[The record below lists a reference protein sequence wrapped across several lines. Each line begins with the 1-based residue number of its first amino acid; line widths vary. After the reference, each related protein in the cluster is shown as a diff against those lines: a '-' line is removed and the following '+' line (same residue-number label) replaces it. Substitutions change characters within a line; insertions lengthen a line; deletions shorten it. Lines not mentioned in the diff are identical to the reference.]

1 MKKLLFSLCLCVSIV
16 AAKAQQIQLYAG
28 NSATKKAVELKWFGK
43 ELNRDDSYD
52 IYRKQTGGD
61 WQKINTSPIK
71 RATPLDIKGINAEAA
86 KPNKNLLLLTYSQAF
101 QKSTSAD
108 NIPGLGYYVLYLIAP
123 VQNELAALMGIY
135 YVDETV
141 TQGTSYEYCLTK
153 DGKKPQAALC
163 NVSITAAAY
172 TQPAAPAG
180 FAAKAN
186 DKQVE
191 LKWGAD
197 KKYAQYRIYRALAAK
212 GKPQDTLTIMLSDDQ
227 QKLAAKNEFF
237 YTDKDSLIQNG
248 KTYYYKICGV
258 DFFGNETKLST
269 EITATPDDMT
279 PPNAVYGFKTQL
291 KDKAVKLSWWKSK
304 DADCTGYNLY
314 KSPNEKS
321 GFVKLNATLIAKTD
335 TVYIDKSVKEAEQYF
350 YYLEAVDKKG
360 NGAKTE
366 TASYVIPDM
375 TPPAVPKNLSARTD
389 TGKIYL
395 TWDKNTEADLA
406 GYYVFRALS
415 NEPSNF
421 QLLNPKPI
429 ANNSFMDTLPKE
441 ANNYFLYRICA
452 ADKNYNRS
460 AQTAFIAARMPDAV
474 PPTAVILKPAEVED
488 GKVKLQWT
496 ANRDRDIKGYEV
508 WRAEADTGNNA
519 INPQKISATLVAAK
533 TTAFTDDRAMPAKKW
548 QYYVVCVDSA
558 GNRSIAS
565 NKVTVPITSAQSKAV
580 TLKATYSASA
590 KAVSLS
596 WTAAGNDVG
605 YKIYRQKDG
614 GNYIPITN
622 IAKAT
627 TFSDKTVADGAGY
640 SYKVLVIT
648 TDADDVFSNEV
659 KVKTK

>member
-1 MKKLLFSLCLCVSIV
+1 MVV
-16 AAKAQQIQLYAG
+16 KAQQIQLYAG
-28 NSATKKAVELKWFGK
+28 NSSAKKAVELKWLGK
-43 ELNRDDSYD
+43 ELKRDDSYD

-61 WQKINTSPIK
+61 WQKMNTTPIK
-71 RATPLDIKGINAEAA
+71 RATPLDINGINAEAA
-86 KPNKNLLLLTYSQAF
+86 KPNKNIFLLTYSQAF
-101 QKSTSAD
+101 QKSTSGD
-108 NIPGLGYYVLYLIAP
+108 NIPGLGYYVLYLVAP

-135 YVDETV
+135 YVDETAV
-141 TQGTSYEYCLTK
+141 AGTSYEYCLTK
-153 DGKKPQAALC
+153 DGKKPQAALS

-172 TQPAAPAG
+172 VQPAAPAG

-197 KKYAQYRIYRALAAK
+197 KKYSQYRIYRSLVAK

-237 YTDKDSLIQNG
+237 YSDKDSLIQNG

-269 EITATPDDMT
+269 EITATPEDMT

-291 KDKAVKLSWWKSK
+291 KDKTVKLSWWKSK
-304 DADCTGYNLY
+304 DADCAGYNLY
-314 KSPNEKS
+314 KSQNEKS

-335 TVYIDKSVKEAEQYF
+335 TVYSDKRVKEGEQYF

-366 TASYVIPDM
+366 TVSYVIPDM

-395 TWDKNTEADLA
+395 KWDKNTEADLA
-406 GYYVFRALS
+406 GYYVFRALDK
-415 NEPSNF
+415 EPTNF

-429 ANNSFMDTLPKE
+429 AKNSFMDTLPKE

-460 AQTAFIAARMPDAV
+460 AQTAFIAARMPDVV
-474 PPTAVILKPAEVED
+474 PPTAVILKSAEIAD

-496 ANRDRDIKGYEV
+496 PNRDRDFKGYEV

-519 INPQKISATLVAAK
+519 INPQKITTTLLAAK
-533 TTAFTDDRAMPAKKW
+533 TTLYTDDKATTAKNW

-558 GNRSIAS
+558 GNRSLAS
-565 NKVTVPITSAQSKAV
+565 NKVTVPVTSALAKTVTIKA
-580 TLKATYSASA
+580 AYSASA

-596 WTAAGNDVG
+596 WTAAAKDLG
-605 YKIYRQKDG
+605 YKVYRKKEG
-614 GNYIPITN
+614 GNYLPITN

-627 TFSDKTVADGAGY
+627 AYTDKGIEEGKTY
-640 SYKVLVIT
+640 SYKVLIIAP
-648 TDADDVFSNEV
+648 DGDDVYSNEV
-659 KVKTK
+659 KVKAK